1 MVSPPSRNDGV
12 GVGVLVGVGVGVLVG
27 AGVGVG
33 VLVGVGVGVL
43 VGSGVGVGVGSGVGV
58 GVGSGVGVGVGVG
71 TGVDGSEDGV
81 VSAPVGSATFSVTFP
96 ACALPCLVLPF
107 FLTSGSESP
116 QEEMLMETNSIHK
129 TIKSCFN
136 NRFFEKWFMV
146 YCSLPYR
153 KTITANLPSY
163 LQSRGNL
170 PIRGTWQ
177 MPS

>member
-81 VSAPVGSATFSVTFP
+81 GSAPVGSATFSVTFP

-107 FLTSGSESP
+107 FLTSDSESP
-116 QEEMLMETNSIHK
+116 QEEILMETNSIHK
-129 TIKSCFN
+129 TIKCKRISRLN
-136 NRFFEKWFMV
+136 
-146 YCSLPYR
+146 
-153 KTITANLPSY
+153 TADFIIFQIPALKDNLVLSSNSDAKV
-163 LQSRGNL
+163 LE
-170 PIRGTWQ
+170 I
-177 MPS
+177 